1 MPRGRQP
8 RQFREEDISLIIQDI
23 EEDLTPRTN
32 VPVSTALAK
41 QFYAFAKKAKH
52 KLEHCPIC
60 LDELCCPN
68 CFTLLPC
75 GHYLC
80 APCYLRM
87 TNKRCPVCRAE

>member
-8 RQFREEDISLIIQDI
+8 RQYREEDIEVFIQ
-23 EEDLTPRTN
+23 EVEDVVVPTN
-32 VPVSTALAK
+32 KPVSIALSK
-41 QFYAFAKKAKH
+41 QYFAFAKKAKH

-80 APCYLRM
+80 APCYVRL
-87 TNKRCPVCRAE
+87 TVKRCPVCRAE